1 MRAERSRDVGE
12 ELIEIALGRFQPLR
26 GALQASKMLRIL

>member
-1 MRAERSRDVGE
+1 MPCWIGLLHFDEVKCWLAEE

-26 GALQASKMLRIL
+26 GAL